1 MGCLFMRIVNTVKLY
16 HEFHVG
22 DEKPCNL
29 GDVELLA
36 PTEKVL
42 ESFFPVPAE
51 GGDIR
56 TGVVY
61 SNESM
66 DVSTKV
72 AITGD
77 STQIEKFDISVR
89 WLDIYNSMHDL
100 ELKEGTSC
108 DIRLAFVKKSVKQD
122 LVLNRFTRILDALN
136 YTPIPPA
143 LPPRKTARFF
153 PNN

>member
-1 MGCLFMRIVNTVKLY
+1 MLIHENSKSCKKLY
-16 HEFHVG
+16 SEIHAE

-29 GDVELLA
+29 GDVDLLA
-36 PTEKVL
+36 PTVKVL
-42 ESFFPVPAE
+42 ETFFPVPAE

-66 DVSTKV
+66 DVSTKI

-77 STQIEKFDISVR
+77 STQIEKFDIAVK
-89 WLDIYNSMHDL
+89 WLDIYNNMHYL
-100 ELKEGTSC
+100 ELREGTSC

-122 LVLNRFTRILDALN
+122 LILNGFTRILDALK
-136 YTPIPPA
+136 YSPPPPS
-143 LPPRKTARFF
+143 LPPRKSARFF